1 MKRRKFLQSIPMAV
15 LPAMFGS
22 YGIKAFGANSMLGAL
37 AADFTETDHVLVL
50 VQLNGGNDGLNTVI
64 PLDQYSAL
72 SAARANILIPENKVL
87 KLNGV
92 TATGFHPAMTGM
104 KTLFDEGKLKVIQGV
119 SYPNPNFSHF
129 RATDIWLTGAN
140 SNQNLTSGWAGRYL
154 AEEYPNYPVG
164 FPNTTMPDPLAVQ
177 IGSVLSQGLQGLG
190 GYNMSLAVSD
200 ITNFYTM
207 IDGTTDPAP
216 NSFAGKELTYI
227 REVAKQTKQYTQV
240 IQSAATA
247 GSNSATYPTGNR
259 LADQLKIVAKLISGG
274 LKTRIY
280 MVNIGGFDTH
290 SNQIDQLDVTQ
301 GTHANLWA
309 QVSDAIKV
317 FQDDL
322 AALQL
327 QDRVTGMTFSEFGRR
342 IKSNSSAGTDHGQA
356 APMFVFGA
364 KVQGGFLGVNPTIPA
379 NADVNSNV
387 PMQYDFRSVYAS
399 LLKDW
404 FCVPQADLDTIMLQN
419 FQTLPIVNADCSITA
434 NSELNKKAGEII
446 LSASP
451 NPFTEQTT
459 INFDSHGGH
468 TLVHVFNEEGR
479 EIKTLINSD
488 LQAGS
493 YSVDCNLG
501 FLPAGT
507 YYCRIQN
514 GMLQQVKAIIKV
526 R

>member
-1 MKRRKFLQSIPMAV
+1 MQRRKFLQSIPMAT

-22 YGIKAFGANSMLGAL
+22 YGIKAFGSNPVMDALTAN
-37 AADFTETDHVLVL
+37 FTDTDHVLVL
-50 VQLNGGNDGLNTVI
+50 IQLQGGNDGLNTVI

-72 SAARANILIPENKVL
+72 STARANILIPENKVL

-92 TATGFHPAMTGM
+92 TATGLHPAMTGM

-140 SNQNLTSGWAGRYL
+140 SNQMLPSGWAGRYL

-164 FPNTTMPDPLAVQ
+164 YPNTTMPDPLSIQ
-177 IGSVLSQGLQGLG
+177 IGSVLSPAFQGTAGA
-190 GYNMSLAVSD
+190 NMSLAVSS
-200 ITNFYTM
+200 ISSFYNL
-207 IDGTTDPAP
+207 IDGTTDAVP
-216 NSFAGKELTYI
+216 NSNAGKELTYVRDI
-227 REVAKQTKQYTQV
+227 AKQTKQYTAV
-240 IQSAATA
+240 IQSAANA
-247 GSNSATYPTGNR
+247 GSNSATYPTGNK

-274 LKTRIY
+274 LKTRVY
-280 MVNIGGFDTH
+280 MVSMGGFDTH

-301 GTHANLWA
+301 GTHADLWS
-309 QVSDAIKV
+309 QVSAAIKV

-322 AALQL
+322 QALQL
-327 QDRVTGMTFSEFGRR
+327 QDRVVGMTFSEFGRR

-356 APMFVFGA
+356 APMFVFGS
-364 KVQGGFLGVNPTIPA
+364 KVAGGMLGVNPTIPT

-387 PMQYDFRSVYAS
+387 PMQYDFRSVYAT

-404 FCVPQADLDTIMLQN
+404 FCVPQSDLDTIMLQN
-419 FQTLPIVNADCSITA
+419 FQTLPLVNANCTMTDV
-434 NSELNKKAGEII
+434 NDLNKKAGEII
-446 LSASP
+446 ISASP
-451 NPFTEQTT
+451 NPFTDRTL
-459 INFDSHGGH
+459 IKFDSQGGH

-479 EIKTLINSD
+479 EMKVLVDTEMQS
-488 LQAGS
+488 GS
-493 YSVDCNLG
+493 YSVECNLD
-501 FLPAGT
+501 FAPAGT

-514 GMLQQVKAIIKV
+514 GPLQQVKTIVKV